1 MQVVGKILDYA
12 NVREIERPGYGIVDT
27 GIDHQCRSQFVG
39 ELSFIFFMQMFFS
52 FLLFCSFYH
61 MKSGIFLSKIILTRK
76 GKERVVHDKNRRRR
90 ESNNLGRTK
99 AKNYLSH

>member
-61 MKSGIFLSKIILTRK
+61 KSGIFLSKIILTRK
-76 GKERVVHDKNRRRR
+76 GKERVIHDKNRRRR
-90 ESNNLGRTK
+90 ESNNLG
-99 AKNYLSH
+99 